1 MASLA
6 ALCRPLPP
14 IPTGQRSYAL
24 FITLLIHNNSLFK
37 YLFLKIY
44 VKMIKIG
51 PLIKIFEFI
60 SKCKGHYS
68 AKIPIVCTDKP
79 IKHINTSNQICETDK
94 MTDINLHATL
104 MQ

>member
-1 MASLA
+1 
-6 ALCRPLPP
+6 
-14 IPTGQRSYAL
+14 
-24 FITLLIHNNSLFK
+24 
-37 YLFLKIY
+37 
-44 VKMIKIG
+44 MIKIG

-79 IKHINTSNQICETDK
+79 IKHINNQICETDK

-104 MQ
+104 MQWDLIKDISSVQTTVLTNKQAMSVILQ

>member
-1 MASLA
+1 
-6 ALCRPLPP
+6 
-14 IPTGQRSYAL
+14 
-24 FITLLIHNNSLFK
+24 
-37 YLFLKIY
+37 
-44 VKMIKIG
+44 MIKIG

-79 IKHINTSNQICETDK
+79 IKHINIQICETDK

-104 MQ
+104 MQWDLIKDISLVQTTVLTNKQAMSVILQ

>member
-1 MASLA
+1 
-6 ALCRPLPP
+6 
-14 IPTGQRSYAL
+14 
-24 FITLLIHNNSLFK
+24 
-37 YLFLKIY
+37 
-44 VKMIKIG
+44 MIKIG

-79 IKHINTSNQICETDK
+79 IKHINNQICETDK